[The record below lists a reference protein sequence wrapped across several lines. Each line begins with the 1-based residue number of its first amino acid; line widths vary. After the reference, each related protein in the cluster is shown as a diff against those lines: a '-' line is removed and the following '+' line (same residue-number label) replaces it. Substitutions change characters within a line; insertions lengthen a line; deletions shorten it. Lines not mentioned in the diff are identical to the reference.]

1 MQLLNVLHVAA
12 VDHAVILQA
21 LSLGWADFEDA
32 VQAAAALNVK
42 ASHLITRNA
51 RDFKTLL
58 IEVLTPEELLQ
69 SL

>member
-1 MQLLNVLHVAA
+1 MSATKLTLL
-12 VDHAVILQA
+12 VDKEIV
-21 LSLGWADFEDA
+21 EDA
-32 VQAAAALNVK
+32 IQAAAALNVK

-51 RDFKTLL
+51 RDFKTLP

>member
-1 MQLLNVLHVAA
+1 MSATKLTLLVEKEIV
-12 VDHAVILQA
+12 
-21 LSLGWADFEDA
+21 EDA
-32 VQAAAALNVK
+32 IQAAAALNVK

-51 RDFKTLL
+51 RDFKTLP